1 MSSRDSSE
9 PIRRIKR
16 LSSLSSVWA
25 ELTIRHP
32 RLHPDQITATLD
44 LQATGSM
51 PRGEVIYN
59 NDQMTMTADHNI
71 WRLSSRE
78 TITSGEIENHLA
90 YILDCLFGR
99 LPAIRKLQDSGAVM
113 HIRLWT
119 RSWTRHNQLNL
130 DVDTLA
136 TLAHLRLPLE
146 TITRYENTE
155 SDY

>member
-1 MSSRDSSE
+1 MSPRDSSE

-32 RLHPDQITATLD
+32 LLHPDQITTTLD
-44 LQATGSM
+44 LQATGTM
-51 PRGEVIYN
+51 PRGEIIYN

-78 TITSGEIENHLA
+78 AITSGEIETHLA
-90 YILDCLFGR
+90 YILDRLFGR
-99 LPAIRKLQDSGAVM
+99 LPAIRKLQDTGALM
-113 HIRLWT
+113 HIRLWS
-119 RSWTRHNQLNL
+119 RSWTRHNQLTL
-130 DVDTLA
+130 DVETLA

-146 TITRYENTE
+146 NIIRYENTE